1 MKVSEPTA
9 TYGSSNVQRLKKQI
23 ISTLEKTH
31 DEEKLQ
37 QCIELLNSDS
47 MPCRYT
53 EEELDKIIKLA
64 ENDVY
69 VSNEEVKAMFEKW
82 KI

>member
-9 TYGSSNVQRLKKQI
+9 DYGGSYVQGLKNLI
-23 ISTLEKTH
+23 ISTVERTN
-31 DEEKLQ
+31 DEETLQ
-37 QCIELLNSDS
+37 QCIELLNSDT

-53 EEELDKIIKLA
+53 EEELDRIIKLA
-64 ENDVY
+64 ENDDY